1 MAFEG
6 RISTSDMAKESSDRI
21 ELLQGTLDML
31 ILRTLLFGPAHG
43 HEIAKHIQ
51 RTTEDVLQVEHGSLY
66 PALHRLE
73 RKGWVASKWEMAKDR
88 NREFK
93 YYRLTAGREEATYR
107 RGVQVEATGRRDR
120 AGDVAGRGGLR
131 CDGGVRS
138 WDGGPWSS
146 RRRREADIDREV
158 RNHLDLEAEEQQES
172 GLRRDQAQHAAQR
185 AFGNVT
191 LVREDIRG
199 IWKSA
204 SLEILLQDLRYALRT
219 LRANPLFTLT
229 AVLSLA
235 LGIGANTA
243 IFTLLHVSLW
253 KPLPVTEPH
262 EIFRIKRS
270 NASGEFGSSYVL
282 LRELSEAAGSSGGIF
297 ATAAPGVK
305 KFGVDGD
312 SSERVVGQPVS
323 GNFFSAL
330 RLEPALG
337 RVLESRDDSVLGG
350 NHVAVLSHAFWVRR
364 FQSSPEVLG
373 KTIQYKE
380 TPYTVVGV
388 ARTGFSGL
396 DPQMPI
402 DIWVPVTADADVAW
416 LTKAPQAWLSLF
428 MRLPPGSTRHGCK
441 VSWTQS
447 SGHMCSRRFCRVCQG
462 FFDGNS
468 KANA

>member
-1 MAFEG
+1 MRAWFRTMWSRSWAVVRQGRLDREFDEELTTHLELLIDEG
-6 RISTSDMAKESSDRI
+6 RR
-21 ELLQGTLDML
+21 QGLS
-31 ILRTLLFGPAHG
+31 PAD
-43 HEIAKHIQ
+43 A
-51 RTTEDVLQVEHGSLY
+51 
-66 PALHRLE
+66 
-73 RKGWVASKWEMAKDR
+73 
-88 NREFK
+88 
-93 YYRLTAGREEATYR
+93 
-107 RGVQVEATGRRDR
+107 
-120 AGDVAGRGGLR
+120 
-131 CDGGVRS
+131 
-138 WDGGPWSS
+138 
-146 RRRREADIDREV
+146 RREALRKLGRPVALREV
-158 RNHLDLEAEEQQES
+158 HREQRGMPVLDVLA
-172 GLRRDQAQHAAQR
+172 
-185 AFGNVT
+185 
-191 LVREDIRG
+191 
-199 IWKSA
+199 
-204 SLEILLQDLRYALRT
+204 QDLRYAFRT

-253 KPLPVTEPH
+253 KPLPVTGPQ

-312 SSERVVGQPVS
+312 SSERVIGQPVS

-350 NHVAVLSHAFWVRR
+350 SHVAVLSHAFWVRR
-364 FQSSPEVLG
+364 FQSSREVLG
-373 KTIQYKE
+373 KTIQYNE

-402 DIWVPVTADADVAW
+402 DVWVPITADADVAW
-416 LTKAPQAWLSLF
+416 LTKAPQAWLTLF
-428 MRLPPGSTRHGCK
+428 MRLRPDSTLPRMQGVLEAVFQAHVQQEILPR
-441 VSWTQS
+441 VS
-447 SGHMCSRRFCRVCQG
+447 G

-468 KANA
+468 KAST